1 MARALALGLIAGGGG
16 AALAQAVDALGQ
28 MRPGEYQIHEVGG
41 ANAPRTLCVTD
52 TKRLLQL
59 AHGNAGCTF
68 RTITAGAEAATVR
81 YVCPG
86 AGNGTTDV
94 TVQGKTG
101 LRLHTQ
107 GVQRGAPFDTVY
119 QAQFNG
125 PCRAGLAAR

>member
-86 AGNGTTDV
+86 RAT
-94 TVQGKTG
+94 
-101 LRLHTQ
+101 
-107 GVQRGAPFDTVY
+107 APPTSRFRARRVCGSTPRVSS
-119 QAQFNG
+119 AVRRST
-125 PCRAGLAAR
+125 PCTRPSSMAHAARA

>member
-16 AALAQAVDALGQ
+16 AAVAQAVDALGQ
-28 MRPGEYQIHEVGG
+28 MRPGEYEVHEIG
-41 ANAPRTLCVTD
+41 ATDAPRTLCVTD

-59 AHGNAGCTF
+59 AHGNAACSF
-68 RTITAGAEAATVR
+68 RTITAGAGAATVR

-94 TVQGKTG
+94 TVQGKTN